1 MERYSISLRIQFEW
15 GKIWTRKTQNMDT
28 LRTESFWSIY
38 RDSKKDNFD
47 EFWLSE
53 EGFIAKNKN
62 REKILE

>member
-1 MERYSISLRIQFEW
+1 
-15 GKIWTRKTQNMDT
+15 MDT